1 MIAKKGKNCPF
12 RQKGTLCD
20 FNNCDFNNCDY
31 YEKVVCPK
39 LSKPKEIECSL
50 LTGEKRTKVFY
61 CETDHPN

>member
-39 LSKPKEIECSL
+39 LSKPKEIEYSL

-61 CETDHPN
+61 CETDRPD